1 MAVRQLSV
9 FLENR
14 VGRLA
19 TIAEFLGDAG
29 VNIGALSVAD
39 TRDFGIL
46 RLLVDDIAKA
56 EQILK
61 AHDVVCHINEVTAIE
76 VDNRPGGLAKL
87 LKALNAA
94 GVNVEY
100 MYAVAEPKSQR
111 PVMIFRF
118 SEAKT
123 AWEALEKT
131 GMKMLKEEDLF

>member
-19 TIAEFLGDAG
+19 TIAEYLGDAG